1 MPGQSQNGHTAH
13 NKECKCTPR
22 PVPTNQK
29 LNRPMAEPIHSAPPH
44 YPPPPIQTEQPPQNN
59 ADTSEPRCNAL

>member
-29 LNRPMAEPIHSAPPH
+29 LNRPMAEPIHSAPPTA
-44 YPPPPIQTEQPPQNN
+44 PPP
-59 ADTSEPRCNAL
+59 DTDRAATPKQCRHLRAKM